1 MKQENR
7 LVAELYRFIA
17 PFIDTKKDIY
27 ISLDGQAA
35 STATKAG
42 RFVDSALPDLW
53 FTLLGSDNR
62 TLIEAKII
70 DDEGKALLMQSQLA
84 AWRNIGSGAYKPK
97 YWVAA
102 NRSFDKFYFWT
113 HADFL
118 PILDRSKATTNVL
131 KLFPPEEHVEFLSIP
146 ELALH
151 VLREVKPHGQSVASL
166 TL

>member
-1 MKQENR
+1 MKQEHR

-17 PFIDTKKDIY
+17 PFIDTKKDIF

-42 RFVDSALPDLW
+42 RFADAALPDLW

-70 DDEGKALLMQSQLA
+70 ENEGKALLMQSQLI
-84 AWRNIGSGAYKPK
+84 AWRSSGSGAYKPE

-102 NRSFDKFYFWT
+102 NRSFDRYYFWK
-113 HADFL
+113 HEHFL
-118 PILDRSKATTNVL
+118 PILDKSKAKTNTL
-131 KLFPPEEHVEFLSIP
+131 TLHPPPERVEFLSIS

-151 VLREVKPHGQSVASL
+151 VLREA
-166 TL
+166 